1 MDIHMG
7 NEMNKYDIDCKILE
21 EELKTIWPS
30 WHVIERLGGG
40 AYVTGFFQSSRAG
53 GADSRDRRDPWA
65 QEIKND
71 IKETHRLRKA
81 S

>member
-40 AYVTGFFQSSRAG
+40 AYGNVFRIRTDGFGVPVESALKVIQFSYG
-53 GADSRDRRDPWA
+53 
-65 QEIKND
+65 
-71 IKETHRLRKA
+71 T
-81 S
+81 